1 MSAPLTNSICE
12 RGAHKFGFVW
22 VGGGGR
28 GGVQGEGFGRTVFL
42 RMGGQVLEG
51 PREECGKRGGVEGV
65 KGEEQNVKINAFW
78 GQKGSLSRV
87 LERKKM
93 KKEVLGGIPRGSFFW
108 VFGLTASQHPK
119 KMVRGRAAHTGSSAT
134 CSPPPPGGGALGF
147 TSRVRSIFIGTPRS
161 ASL

>member
-1 MSAPLTNSICE
+1 MSAPLANSICE

-28 GGVQGEGFGRTVFL
+28 GCVQGEGFGRTVFL

-87 LERKKM
+87 LEREKNEKN
-93 KKEVLGGIPRGSFFW
+93 KEVLGEIPKGTFFLFW
-108 VFGLTASQHPK
+108 LDCFPAS
-119 KMVRGRAAHTGSSAT
+119 
-134 CSPPPPGGGALGF
+134 
-147 TSRVRSIFIGTPRS
+147 
-161 ASL
+161 